1 MKEIKRILND
11 MLETFQ
17 MQNEDT
23 NNEIQNLEVIIQQSN
38 QAILDKKSEMEDRAI
53 RANEFRLL
61 LVAFGEETQN
71 LSAAIQKL
79 AESERT
85 DNDIKDLR
93 ESVGVPEEPEPTAD
107 QEAGEERALA

>member
-1 MKEIKRILND
+1 MSD
-11 MLETFQ
+11 DPTFRRRRRRRRF
-17 MQNEDT
+17 
-23 NNEIQNLEVIIQQSN
+23 LF
-38 QAILDKKSEMEDRAI
+38 LLL
-53 RANEFRLL
+53 LL